1 MVHAC
6 TATLKRNSRN
16 RSGLRE
22 LAILDEPSG
31 VLTSGQRAT
40 LRALAE
46 RSKLAHDLVTAFADH
61 YAAFPAQIVEAREH
75 ELLAMRSLLARYGVA
90 DPTTGRHPGGF
101 AGPGTRS
108 DYRCLLARGSTG
120 LTPALDVTAR
130 LASETIVAMT
140 AALSGLGAP
149 DVRHT
154 YLHLLTGAHQQ
165 VQAWS
170 DRRN

>member
-1 MVHAC
+1 
-6 TATLKRNSRN
+6 
-16 RSGLRE
+16 
-22 LAILDEPSG
+22 

-40 LRALAE
+40 LRALTD

-61 YAAFPAQIVEAREH
+61 YATFPARIVEAREE
-75 ELLAMRSLLARYGVA
+75 ELAAMRLLLTRYGVA

-101 AGPGTRS
+101 AGPGTRA
-108 DYRCLLARGSTG
+108 DYRRLLTRGSAG

-154 YLHLLTGAHQQ
+154 YLHLLTGAYQQ
-165 VQAWS
+165 VRQAQAWS
-170 DRRN
+170 ASSH